1 MRAVMR
7 AASVLSE
14 MGSLLLV
21 VGVALGVAPGGH
33 YMVTPFPTVTIWR
46 RRSHLHFS
54 RYFPLGILLCLAEL
68 APSGLG

>member
-33 YMVTPFPTVTIWR
+33 YMVTPFPTVSVWR
-46 RRSHLHFS
+46 RRRRHLHFLLLS
-54 RYFPLGILLCLAEL
+54 RA
-68 APSGLG
+68 AVVSGVKPR